1 MYTYGKDSRQFYD
14 HCYIEG
20 TVDFILAGLRH
31 CLRIAPSI
39 VWVMGM
45 LPLLLQI
52 KAKIWLCFIG
62 CKLTGVAEAQKVY
75 LSRPWRPYA
84 QAVYIHCDL
93 GKHILPV
100 GWNNWGKKKMRKPYS
115 MLNTG
120 IREKG
125 RLPLRVLRLESS

>member
-1 MYTYGKDSRQFYD
+1 M
-14 HCYIEG
+14 
-20 TVDFILAGLRH
+20 DFILAGLRH

-39 VWVMGM
+39 AWVMVM